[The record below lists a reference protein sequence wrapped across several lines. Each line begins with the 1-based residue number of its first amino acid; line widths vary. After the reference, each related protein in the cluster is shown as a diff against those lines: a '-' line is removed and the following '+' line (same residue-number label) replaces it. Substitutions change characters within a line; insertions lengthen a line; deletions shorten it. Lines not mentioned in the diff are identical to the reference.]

1 METESSPIHPL
12 GQVTFGA
19 GNVFANWGCGKGG
32 FCRSVV
38 GWNIGV
44 SYQKARVVL
53 AFEGDVDL
61 RGPTIRCNC

>member
-12 GQVTFGA
+12 GLVTFGA
-19 GNVFANWGCGKGG
+19 GKRLCKLGGAESEVF
-32 FCRSVV
+32 V
-38 GWNIGV
+38 GWNTGV